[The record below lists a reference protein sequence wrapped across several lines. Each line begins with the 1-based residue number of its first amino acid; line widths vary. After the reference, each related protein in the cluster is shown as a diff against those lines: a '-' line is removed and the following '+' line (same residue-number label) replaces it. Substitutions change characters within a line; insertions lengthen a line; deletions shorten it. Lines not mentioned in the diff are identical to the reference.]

1 MNDDNAEEDELASN
15 NNTQF
20 EASKLVTGIIHKKKA
35 INLIGSDQKIG
46 DISEKKPEAKKVMDP
61 VANSIENKG
70 EVPVCRICLGEDN
83 EVDNPLFAP
92 CKCSGSMRYIH
103 HLCLKQW
110 FAGKR
115 IMK

>member
-1 MNDDNAEEDELASN
+1 MTD
-15 NNTQF
+15 
-20 EASKLVTGIIHKKKA
+20 
-35 INLIGSDQKIG
+35 
-46 DISEKKPEAKKVMDP
+46 KKPEAKKVMDP
-61 VANSIENKG
+61 VLNSVDNKG

-92 CKCSGSMRYIH
+92 CKCSGSMRFIH